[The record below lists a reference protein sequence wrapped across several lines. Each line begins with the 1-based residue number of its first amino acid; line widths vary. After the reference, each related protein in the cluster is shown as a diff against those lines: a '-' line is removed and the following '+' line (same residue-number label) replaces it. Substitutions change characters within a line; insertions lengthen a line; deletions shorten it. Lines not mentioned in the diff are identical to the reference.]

1 MRLARARYREWERG
15 TSSAIIRAPGIT
27 KELP

>member
-1 MRLARARYREWERG
+1 MRLARARSRKWERG
-15 TSSAIIRAPGIT
+15 ASSAIIRAPGIT

>member
-1 MRLARARYREWERG
+1 MRLTCARSRKWERG
-15 TSSAIIRAPGIT
+15 TSSVIIRAPGIT